1 MPHRK
6 RPKVGAVSKLSD
18 RLSDAKRELGLS
30 AAGIVRAAEKG
41 GYTLSDYNAKVYI
54 SGKHGDPKAETLEA
68 LSYAL
73 RVPLGELRALAGLP
87 DDLGEFEADASARML
102 TRPQRDAVNEII
114 RLLADGNQGADHAN
128 VTPLSA
134 QPRTGTTTE
143 TTPQKMKPLPAR
155 YAADQGDS
163 AGEEGW
169 AEAQQL
175 GEESQDDN
183 PEQR

>member
-1 MPHRK
+1 M
-6 RPKVGAVSKLSD
+6 SKLSD

-73 RVPLGELRALAGLP
+73 RVPLSELRALAGLP

-114 RLLADGNQGADHAN
+114 RLLAAGNTGADHDTDDT

-134 QPRTGTTTE
+134 RSREGTTPE
-143 TTPQKMKPLPAR
+143 TTPQKMKPLPAD
-155 YAADQGDS
+155 YAADQGPS

-175 GEESQDDN
+175 GEESQDTEDN
-183 PEQR
+183 EP